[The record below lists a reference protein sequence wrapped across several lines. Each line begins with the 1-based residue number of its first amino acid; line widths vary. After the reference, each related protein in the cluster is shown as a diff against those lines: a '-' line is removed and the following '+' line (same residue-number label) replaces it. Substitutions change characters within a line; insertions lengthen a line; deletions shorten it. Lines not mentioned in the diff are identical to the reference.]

1 MRQFVSFATTT
12 TRQHVRDSVIK
23 KFQICYS
30 EVVAAMLSCRFI
42 LYLAY
47 FQKVSGQTV
56 LVGKEVEAESKAQ
69 FEADSE
75 PESEAESET
84 KSESESMVR

>member
-1 MRQFVSFATTT
+1 
-12 TRQHVRDSVIK
+12 
-23 KFQICYS
+23 
-30 EVVAAMLSCRFI
+30 MLSCRFI

-84 KSESESMVR
+84 KSESESMVRWVWGWKFGVMKEEYTNK